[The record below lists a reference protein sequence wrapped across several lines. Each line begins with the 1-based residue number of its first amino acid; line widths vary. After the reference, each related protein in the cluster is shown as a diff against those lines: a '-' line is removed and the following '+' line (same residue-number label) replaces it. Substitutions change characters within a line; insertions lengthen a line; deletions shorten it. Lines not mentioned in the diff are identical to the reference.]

1 VIDVLQVQTCTPH
14 ITHVPTSRIS
24 VSIDEVPRM
33 LGNSSVLHALRKGL
47 AVLADEK
54 EVCRVSISDDSWVGD
69 VPHRNSDVPPLK
81 NSNYSQYHGDGSTGS
96 FEAMVMIGG
105 LPDRF

>member
-1 VIDVLQVQTCTPH
+1 M
-14 ITHVPTSRIS
+14 S

-54 EVCRVSISDDSWVGD
+54 GLCLVSVSDDSWVGD
-69 VPHRNSDVPPLK
+69 VPHRNPNVPPLK
-81 NSNYSQYHGDGSTGS
+81 NSNYSHYHRDGSTGS
-96 FEAMVMIGG
+96 FEAMVMNGG